1 MSTTPLTTGS
11 RQLVSRDSMHAAHVS
26 NVKEKLKRRIQN
38 RQMQRNET
46 QVQLQPM
53 EGTNKLIKMQR
64 P

>member
-1 MSTTPLTTGS
+1 
-11 RQLVSRDSMHAAHVS
+11 MHAAHVS